1 MKGLS
6 RTVGLVYKD
15 GRMTL
20 QSAPSAVRV
29 LLVDDD
35 RLVLATLAEGL
46 RARGYRVEAVDNGRE
61 ALEMYRAEAPDI
73 VVLDVRMPGM
83 SGLDTA
89 RAMLVANHRPIVML
103 SAYDDQPVVHEAI
116 AVGVSGYL
124 VKPIEVNQLIPSIEA
139 TLARFAEV
147 NALVRNTTN
156 LRDGV
161 EHNRIVSTAVGIL
174 MEREGLGQDES
185 FERLRSHARA
195 QRRPLR
201 EVAREFVE
209 ALAAV
214 NTISRPEGRPG

>member
-1 MKGLS
+1 
-6 RTVGLVYKD
+6 
-15 GRMTL
+15 MT
-20 QSAPSAVRV
+20 QKHAQSAVRI

-46 RARGYRVEAVDNGRE
+46 RARGYPVDAVDNGRE
-61 ALEMYRAEAPDI
+61 ALEIYRREPPSI
-73 VVLDVRMPGM
+73 VILDVRMPGM

-89 RAMLVANHRPIVML
+89 KAMLAAGHRPIIML
-103 SAYDDQPVVHEAI
+103 SAYDDQPIVHEAI
-116 AVGVSGYL
+116 ALGVSGYL
-124 VKPIEVNQLIPSIEA
+124 VKPIEVNQLVPSIEA

-147 NALVRNTTN
+147 NALMRDTTN

-185 FERLRSHARA
+185 FERLRGHARA

-214 NTISRPEGRPG
+214 NTISRSSAGPPG